1 MEGQGAS
8 PRRRLALLI
17 DAENISDAG
26 LVRRLLDLLG
36 RHGEVRI
43 RRAYG
48 DWSGERLRR
57 WREALVQHA
66 IQAMQVF
73 PGAAG
78 KNAADIAL
86 VVDAMDLL
94 HGGGVDGFCLLASD
108 SDYTRL
114 VVRLR
119 EADRYVIV
127 AGRDST
133 PLALRAAADLF
144 VAVEPL
150 GEIMP
155 AAVLPSPEQP
165 LPMPKPAPSLEPSA
179 RQTTDPVAIPVV
191 AEEEPV
197 LMRLVRKIVP
207 ATAETAGPA
216 AAGMPEPPETP
227 PLPVTNTDPKS
238 QAEIRNLLCQALAD
252 GQWVTMS
259 ALGSALRQLVPG
271 FSTAQFG
278 FPKLWTLILAHGD
291 LIDHR
296 PGASG
301 PIGEVRLTPA
311 AVKPDP
317 SPLLR
322 QALASR
328 AWMTLA
334 AAGTAIRAC
343 DPGFDV
349 KRYGHAQLQ
358 KLLRAH
364 PQLVEC
370 RPASGTVQHVRLRA

>member
-17 DAENISDAG
+17 DAENITEAG

-66 IQAMQVF
+66 IQAVQVF
-73 PGAAG
+73 PAAVG

-86 VVDAMDLL
+86 VVEAMDLL

-114 VVRLR
+114 VMRLR

-150 GEIMP
+150 GETVP
-155 AAVLPSPEQP
+155 AAMLPSPEL
-165 LPMPKPAPSLEPSA
+165 LPMPKSAPLPQSSA
-179 RQTTDPVAIPVV
+179 RQPTDPAAIPV
-191 AEEEPV
+191 AATEDPA
-197 LMRLVRKIVP
+197 LMRLVRQVVP
-207 ATAETAGPA
+207 VTAEAAEPTAVSRPGLPD
-216 AAGMPEPPETP
+216 PPSS
-227 PLPVTNTDPKS
+227 PVASTDPKS
-238 QAEIRNLLCQALAD
+238 QAEIRNLLGQALAD
-252 GQWVTMS
+252 GQWITMS
-259 ALGSALRQLVPG
+259 ALGNALRQLAPG
-271 FSTAQFG
+271 FSTVQFG
-278 FPKLWTLILAHGD
+278 FPKLWALILAHGD

-301 PIGEVRLTPA
+301 PIGEVRLKPA

-334 AAGTAIRAC
+334 AAGAAIRAC
-343 DPGFDV
+343 DSGFDV

-364 PQLVEC
+364 PHLVEC
-370 RPASGTVQHVRLRA
+370 RPATGTVQHVRLRA

>member
-1 MEGQGAS
+1 MQGQGAS

-17 DAENISDAG
+17 DAENIADAG
-26 LVRRLLDLLG
+26 LVRRLLERLEN
-36 RHGEVRI
+36 HGEVRI

-57 WREALVQHA
+57 WREALTQHA
-66 IQAMQVF
+66 IQAVQVF
-73 PGAAG
+73 PVAAG

-94 HGGGVDGFCLLASD
+94 HAGLDGFCLLASD

-114 VVRLR
+114 VLRLR
-119 EADRYVIV
+119 EADRFVIV
-127 AGRDST
+127 AGRDTT
-133 PLALRAAADLF
+133 PVALRAAADLF

-155 AAVLPSPEQP
+155 AAVLPSPEQL
-165 LPMPKPAPSLEPSA
+165 LPMPEPSPEPSA
-179 RQTTDPVAIPVV
+179 RQTTDPAAIPVV
-191 AEEEPV
+191 AKDPA
-197 LMRLVRKIVP
+197 LMRPVRKIVP
-207 ATAETAGPA
+207 ETAETAGPA
-216 AAGMPEPPETP
+216 AAGMPEPPEAP
-227 PLPVTNTDPKS
+227 SSPVTSPDPKS
-238 QAEIRNLLCQALAD
+238 QVEIRNLLCQALAD

-259 ALGSALRQLVPG
+259 ALGNALRQLVPG

-278 FPKLWTLILAHGD
+278 FPKLWNLILAYGD

-296 PGASG
+296 PGLSG
-301 PIGEVRLTPA
+301 PIGEVRLTPT

-334 AAGTAIRAC
+334 AAGSALRAC
-343 DPGFDV
+343 DPRFDV

-370 RPASGTVQHVRLRA
+370 RPASGTVQHVRLRP